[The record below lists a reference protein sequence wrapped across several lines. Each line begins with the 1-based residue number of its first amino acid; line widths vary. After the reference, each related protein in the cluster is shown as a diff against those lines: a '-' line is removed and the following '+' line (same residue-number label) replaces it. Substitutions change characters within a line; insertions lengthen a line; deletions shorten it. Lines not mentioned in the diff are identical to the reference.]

1 MSNKKV
7 EINLDKVV
15 EKLLQKI
22 ARLEYDNTILQIALE
37 QKNEIEEGNANV

>member
-1 MSNKKV
+1 MSNKQV
-7 EINLDKVV
+7 EINLEKVV

-37 QKNEIEEGNANV
+37 QKNETKKEEADV